1 MNGSSQ
7 WDGSSPAL
15 FLLGFLV
22 FLGSVLLFFL
32 DLVRGVDVL
41 RSMGANAI
49 GAALL
54 MAWAAH
60 DTLFDPDSEVAT
72 AGGAAGTALLLYGLY
87 LFAAGVLV
95 GATGLFFHDRAVLG
109 GWYLGLAVVAT
120 VVGFVIF
127 PRGAVL
133 DEESSNGERAG
144 ESTDSGESPSESQ

>member
-1 MNGSSQ
+1 MTGSSQ

-22 FLGSVLLFFL
+22 FLGSALLFL
-32 DLVRGVDVL
+32 VDVL

-60 DTLFDPDSEVAT
+60 DTLFDPNSEVAT

-109 GWYLGLAVVAT
+109 AWYLGLAVVAT

-127 PRGAVL
+127 PRGAIV
-133 DEESSNGERAG
+133 DDESSNGVEAG
-144 ESTDSGESPSESQ
+144 ESTDGRDSASESQ

>member
-1 MNGSSQ
+1 MTGSSQ

-15 FLLGFLV
+15 FLVGFLV
-22 FLGSVLLFFL
+22 FLGSALLFL
-32 DLVRGVDVL
+32 VDLARGADVL

-60 DTLFDPDSEVAT
+60 DTLFDPNSEVAT

-109 GWYLGLAVVAT
+109 AWYLGLAVVAT

-127 PRGAVL
+127 PRGAIV
-133 DEESSNGERAG
+133 DDESSNGEGAA
-144 ESTDSGESPSESQ
+144 ESTDSGESASESQ